1 MFVRLF
7 FKISALGLFQEPM
20 GSWFIRNILKF
31 RRFQPRYSYKII
43 YIHILFFIHFLF
55 RTHKQLQSQNGLP
68 HSTLSATPSAVARFL
83 VLLQ

>member
-1 MFVRLF
+1 MFVCLF

-68 HSTLSATPSAVARFL
+68 HSTLSATPAVARFL

>member
-1 MFVRLF
+1 MFVCLF
-7 FKISALGLFQEPM
+7 VFQNLSLGFIP
-20 GSWFIRNILKF
+20 GAWFIRNILKF
-31 RRFQPRYSYKII
+31 RRFQPQYSYKII